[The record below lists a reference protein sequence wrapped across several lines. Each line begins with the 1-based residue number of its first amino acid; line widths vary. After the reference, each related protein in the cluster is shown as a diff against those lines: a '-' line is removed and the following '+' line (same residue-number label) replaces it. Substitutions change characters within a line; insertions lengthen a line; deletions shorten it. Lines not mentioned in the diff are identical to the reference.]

1 MHHNSRTTGEVIFFH
16 PLPACKTIHYRVC
29 MLKSRWYWLWIL
41 ALLIAPAA
49 RAQIRALPLAL
60 PSLPSVGLPP
70 AVAGTLNGLP
80 NNLQSSS
87 VADVRALRVRELL
100 RAHRTELEADPDGN
114 PIVRAQI
121 VALSPAPAALD
132 AARALGFT
140 VVREQTLP
148 VLDVRIVVLRIPA
161 GSDTRRALRQLRTSD
176 PGGTYDFDH
185 IYLESGAEPEQ
196 TAPAEISSASAP
208 ATESSVRIGL
218 VDGGVDV
225 AHMVFHNVD
234 IEHYGCDGKV
244 IASAH
249 GTAVASLLV
258 GKSALFNGVLPGAQ
272 LFAADVYCGSATGG
286 AVDWVVDAIAWL
298 TQQAVPVI
306 NVSLVGPPN
315 LMLEHIVKLA
325 LARGY
330 LIVAAVGN
338 DGPAA
343 RPLYPA
349 SYPGVIGVT
358 AVDAHHKVLLEAG
371 RGPQVSFAAPGAD
384 MVAASLSN
392 SFTAVRGTS
401 FAAPIV
407 AGMLAQSLHA
417 PNTQAAAEAIGLLAQ
432 QAIDLGARGTDPIYG
447 HGLVGEQFRIVP
459 SKALLS
465 KQAAIAAN

>member
-29 MLKSRWYWLWIL
+29 MLKTRWYWLCIL
-41 ALLIAPAA
+41 ALLSAPAA
-49 RAQIRALPLAL
+49 RAQLRALPL

-70 AVAGTLNGLP
+70 AVTGTLNGLP
-80 NNLQSSS
+80 NNLESSS
-87 VADVRALRVRELL
+87 VADVRALRARELL
-100 RAHRTELEADPDGN
+100 RTHRAELEADPDGN

-121 VALSPAPAALD
+121 VAVSPSPEALQ

-140 VVREQTLP
+140 VVREQTLAA
-148 VLDVRIVVLRIPA
+148 LDAQIVVLRVPK
-161 GSDTRRALRQLRTSD
+161 GLDTRRALRQLRGAD
-176 PGGTYDFDH
+176 PGGAYDFDH

-196 TAPAEISSASAP
+196 TAQAETSSASAP
-208 ATESSVRIGL
+208 ATDSPVKIGL

-225 AHMVFHNVD
+225 THMVFHNVA
-234 IEHYGCDGKV
+234 IEHSGCDGKI

-249 GTAVASLLV
+249 GTAIASLLV
-258 GKSALFNGVLPGAQ
+258 GKSAMFNGVIPGAQ
-272 LFAADVYCGSATGG
+272 LFAADVYCGLATGG
-286 AVDWVVDAIAWL
+286 AVDFVVDAIAWL
-298 TQQAVPVI
+298 TQQSVPVI

-315 LMLEHIVKLA
+315 LMLERIVKLA
-325 LARGY
+325 VARGY

-358 AVDAHHKVLLEAG
+358 AVDAHRKVLLEAA

-384 MVAASLSN
+384 MAAASLSN

-417 PNTQAAAEAIGLLAQ
+417 PDIQAASEAVELLAQ
-432 QAIDLGARGTDPIYG
+432 QAIDLGARGSDPIYG

-465 KQAAIAAN
+465 KQAAMAAN

>member
-29 MLKSRWYWLWIL
+29 MLKTRWYWLCIL
-41 ALLIAPAA
+41 ALLSVPAA
-49 RAQIRALPLAL
+49 RAQLRALPL
-60 PSLPSVGLPP
+60 PSLPNVGLPP

-80 NNLQSSS
+80 NNLESSS
-87 VADVRALRVRELL
+87 VADVRALRARELL
-100 RAHRTELEADPDGN
+100 RTHRAELEADPDGN

-121 VALSPAPAALD
+121 VAVSPSPAALE
-132 AARALGFT
+132 AARASGFT
-140 VVREQTLP
+140 VVREQTLAA
-148 VLDVRIVVLRIPA
+148 LDARIVVLRVPK
-161 GSDTRRALRQLRTSD
+161 GLDTRRALRQLRSAD

-196 TAPAEISSASAP
+196 TAQVETLSASAP
-208 ATESSVRIGL
+208 ATDSPVKIGL

-225 AHMVFHNVD
+225 THMVFHNVA
-234 IEHYGCDGKV
+234 IEHSGCDGKI

-249 GTAVASLLV
+249 GTAIASLLV
-258 GKSALFNGVLPGAQ
+258 GKSALFNGVIPGAQ
-272 LFAADVYCGSATGG
+272 LFAADVYCGLATGG
-286 AVDWVVDAIAWL
+286 AVDFVVDAIAWL

-315 LMLEHIVKLA
+315 LMLERIVKLA
-325 LARGY
+325 VGRGY

-358 AVDAHHKVLLEAG
+358 AVDAHRKVLLEAG

-384 MVAASLSN
+384 MAAASLSN

-407 AGMLAQSLHA
+407 AGMLAHSLHA
-417 PNTQAAAEAIGLLAQ
+417 PDIQAASEAVELLAQ
-432 QAIDLGARGTDPIYG
+432 QAIDLGARGSDPIYG

-465 KQAAIAAN
+465 KQAAMAAN

>member
-16 PLPACKTIHYRVC
+16 PLPACKTIHYRVR
-29 MLKSRWYWLWIL
+29 MLKSRWYSLWIL

-49 RAQIRALPLAL
+49 RAQLRALPL

-70 AVAGTLNGLP
+70 AVTGTLNGLP
-80 NNLQSSS
+80 NNLESSG
-87 VADVRALRVRELL
+87 VTDVRQLRVRELL
-100 RAHRTELEADPDGN
+100 RTHRTELEADPNGN

-121 VALSPAPAALD
+121 VAVSPAPDALD
-132 AARALGFT
+132 RARALGFT

-148 VLDVRIVVLRIPA
+148 ALDTQIVVLRVPK
-161 GSDTRRALRQLRTSD
+161 GSDTRRALRQLRTAD
-176 PGGTYDFDH
+176 PRGTYDFDH
-185 IYLESGAEPEQ
+185 IYLESGADPEQ
-196 TAPAEISSASAP
+196 AAQAGTSSASAP
-208 ATESSVRIGL
+208 AIDSSVRIGL

-225 AHMVFHNVD
+225 AHGVFRNVD

-249 GTAVASLLV
+249 GTAIASLLV
-258 GKSALFNGVLPGAQ
+258 GKSAMFNGVVPGAH
-272 LFAADVYCGSATGG
+272 LFIADVYCGLATGG
-286 AVDWVVDAIAWL
+286 AVEFVVDAIAWL

-325 LARGY
+325 LARGH

-349 SYPGVIGVT
+349 AYPGVIGVT
-358 AVDAHHKVLLEAG
+358 AVDAHRKVLLEAG
-371 RGPQVSFAAPGAD
+371 SGPQVSFAAPGAD

-392 SFTAVRGTS
+392 SFAAVRGTS

-417 PNTQAAAEAIGLLAQ
+417 PDTQAASEAIQLLAQ
-432 QAIDLGARGTDPIYG
+432 QAIDLGARGNDPIYG

-459 SKALLS
+459 SKTLLS

>member
-1 MHHNSRTTGEVIFFH
+1 
-16 PLPACKTIHYRVC
+16 
-29 MLKSRWYWLWIL
+29 
-41 ALLIAPAA
+41 
-49 RAQIRALPLAL
+49 
-60 PSLPSVGLPP
+60 
-70 AVAGTLNGLP
+70 
-80 NNLQSSS
+80 
-87 VADVRALRVRELL
+87 
-100 RAHRTELEADPDGN
+100 
-114 PIVRAQI
+114 
-121 VALSPAPAALD
+121 
-132 AARALGFT
+132 
-140 VVREQTLP
+140 
-148 VLDVRIVVLRIPA
+148 
-161 GSDTRRALRQLRTSD
+161 
-176 PGGTYDFDH
+176 
-185 IYLESGAEPEQ
+185 
-196 TAPAEISSASAP
+196 
-208 ATESSVRIGL
+208 
-218 VDGGVDV
+218 
-225 AHMVFHNVD
+225 
-234 IEHYGCDGKV
+234 
-244 IASAH
+244 
-249 GTAVASLLV
+249 V
-258 GKSALFNGVLPGAQ
+258 GKSALFNGVIPGAQ

-286 AVDWVVDAIAWL
+286 AVDLVVDAIAWL

-417 PNTQAAAEAIGLLAQ
+417 PDTQAAAEAIGLLAQ

>member
-1 MHHNSRTTGEVIFFH
+1 
-16 PLPACKTIHYRVC
+16 
-29 MLKSRWYWLWIL
+29 MLKTRWYWLCIL
-41 ALLIAPAA
+41 ALLSAPAA
-49 RAQIRALPLAL
+49 RAQLRALPL

-70 AVAGTLNGLP
+70 AVTGTLNGLP
-80 NNLQSSS
+80 NNLESSS
-87 VADVRALRVRELL
+87 VADVRALRARELL
-100 RAHRTELEADPDGN
+100 RTHRAELEADPDGN

-121 VALSPAPAALD
+121 VAVSPSPEALQ

-140 VVREQTLP
+140 VVREQTLAA
-148 VLDVRIVVLRIPA
+148 LDAQIVVLRVPK
-161 GSDTRRALRQLRTSD
+161 GLDTRRALRQLRGAD
-176 PGGTYDFDH
+176 PGGAYDFDH

-196 TAPAEISSASAP
+196 TAQAETSSASAP
-208 ATESSVRIGL
+208 ATDSPVKIGL

-225 AHMVFHNVD
+225 THMVFHNVA
-234 IEHYGCDGKV
+234 IEHSGCDGKI

-249 GTAVASLLV
+249 GTAIASLLV
-258 GKSALFNGVLPGAQ
+258 GKSAMFNGVIPGAQ
-272 LFAADVYCGSATGG
+272 LFAADVYCGLPTGG
-286 AVDWVVDAIAWL
+286 AVDFVVDAIAWL
-298 TQQAVPVI
+298 TQQSVPVI

-315 LMLEHIVKLA
+315 LMLEHIMKLA

-358 AVDAHHKVLLEAG
+358 AVDAHRKVLLEAG

-384 MVAASLSN
+384 MAAASLSN

-417 PNTQAAAEAIGLLAQ
+417 PDIQAAPEAVELLAQ
-432 QAIDLGARGTDPIYG
+432 QAIDLGARGSDPIYG

-465 KQAAIAAN
+465 KQAAMAAN

>member
-1 MHHNSRTTGEVIFFH
+1 MQ
-16 PLPACKTIHYRVC
+16 KIHYRVC
-29 MLKSRWYWLWIL
+29 MLKSRWYSLWIL
-41 ALLIAPAA
+41 ALLIAPVA
-49 RAQIRALPLAL
+49 RGQIRALPL

-70 AVAGTLNGLP
+70 AVTGTLNGLP
-80 NNLQSSS
+80 NNLETSS
-87 VADVRALRVRELL
+87 VADVRGLRVRDLL
-100 RAHRTELEADPDGN
+100 RTHRTELEADPDGN
-114 PIVRAQI
+114 PVVRAQI
-121 VALSPAPAALD
+121 VAISPAPEALD
-132 AARALGFT
+132 RARALGFT
-140 VVREQTLP
+140 VVREQTL
-148 VLDVRIVVLRIPA
+148 VALDTRIVVLRIPA
-161 GSDTRRALRQLRTSD
+161 GSDTRRALRQLRSTD

-185 IYLESGAEPEQ
+185 IYLESGIEPEQ
-196 TAPAEISSASAP
+196 TAPAATVSASAP
-208 ATESSVRIGL
+208 AADSSVRIGL

-225 AHMVFHNVD
+225 AHMVFQNVD

-249 GTAVASLLV
+249 GTAIASLLV
-258 GKSALFNGVLPGAQ
+258 GKSALFDGVIPGAQ
-272 LFAADVYCGSATGG
+272 LFAADVYCGSPTGG
-286 AVDWVVDAIAWL
+286 AVDLVVDAIAWC
-298 TQQAVPVI
+298 TQQGVPVI

-358 AVDAHHKVLLEAG
+358 AVDAHRKVLFEAG

-384 MVAASLSN
+384 MMAASLSN
-392 SFTAVRGTS
+392 SFAAVRGTS

-417 PNTQAAAEAIGLLAQ
+417 PDTRAASAAIELLAQ
-432 QAIDLGARGTDPIYG
+432 QAIDLGARGADPIYG